1 MGIRR
6 TSIQAG
12 GSAVWDLIPTT
23 PRVGCIV
30 GVSCHVELSE
40 DSGIAR
46 LSLGLAE
53 GLFSPDQLDNLIV
66 ELSGIQSRMK
76 DGR

>member
-1 MGIRR
+1 M
-6 TSIQAG
+6 
-12 GSAVWDLIPTT
+12 WDLIPTT

-30 GVSCHVELSE
+30 GVSCRVELSE
-40 DSGIAR
+40 DTNIAR

-53 GLFSPDQLDNLIV
+53 GLFSPEQLDNLIT

-76 DGR
+76 RGNRCGNTRAD